1 MTMNQWRHLS
11 PLIPQFLLRLLQA
24 LPTFLHPKMGIPSF
38 PCAIPFRCK
47 HIRCTIFTAYLE
59 ILTVSFVAFH
69 EGERP
74 SNTPPFKASRVN
86 ASADDTFDALSQNI
100 GYAHTPMTTVINP
113 SMPVPQACLPPLG
126 SKGNSVRPKGTRTIR
141 ELAKSLANRWYSDA
155 EAAITYL
162 ANSPTM
168 WHLVAPTYLDLVM
181 KAGAMCKAKY
191 AQRPYPPGRERPDH
205 RM

>member
-1 MTMNQWRHLS
+1 
-11 PLIPQFLLRLLQA
+11 
-24 LPTFLHPKMGIPSF
+24 MGNPSF
-38 PCAIPFRCK
+38 PCAIPCRCK
-47 HIRCTIFTAYLE
+47 HIHRTMFTTYLE
-59 ILTVSFVAFH
+59 ILIESFVALP
-69 EGERP
+69 EGDRP
-74 SNTPPFKASRVN
+74 SNTYPFKAPRVN
-86 ASADDTFDALSQNI
+86 ASADDTLYALSQDI
-100 GYAHTPMTTVINP
+100 GYTHTPMTTVINP
-113 SMPVPQACLPPLG
+113 STSVPQACLPSLG
-126 SKGNSVRPKGTRTIR
+126 TKGKSVRPKGTRTIR
-141 ELAKSLANRWYSDA
+141 ELVKSFANRWYSDA